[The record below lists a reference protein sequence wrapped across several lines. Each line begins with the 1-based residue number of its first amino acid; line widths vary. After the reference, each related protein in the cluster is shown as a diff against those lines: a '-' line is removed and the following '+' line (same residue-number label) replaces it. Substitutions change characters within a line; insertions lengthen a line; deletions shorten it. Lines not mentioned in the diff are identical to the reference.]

1 MEIWQ
6 GTLRKM
12 RAREGDPAQY
22 ALAPPTGGD
31 EELALTPLLG
41 RRLRIEYSGRI
52 HCVLCGRNTRKS
64 YGQGLCYPCFRDRPE
79 ADICIVKPELCHH
92 GEEGN
97 PCRDEEFAREHCFRP
112 HVLYASLTSG
122 CKVGITRRRNIPT
135 RWLDQGA
142 VAAIP
147 LAELPDRRSVGLVEH
162 RLASEFGDRTHW
174 MTMLKTDTPPG
185 DLPAF
190 AEAILARL
198 AEWGVDGTLPPAE
211 RTPRRFRYP
220 ILEHPSKV
228 KSFNLDR
235 APLAEGVLQGIKG
248 QYLIFDEGVI
258 NVRKFGGYEVS
269 LSVE

>member
-1 MEIWQ
+1 MEIWR

-12 RAREGDPAQY
+12 RARDGDPAQY
-22 ALAPPTGGD
+22 ALAPPEGSD

-41 RRLRIEYSGRI
+41 RTLRIEYAGRI
-52 HCVLCGRNTRKS
+52 HCVLCGRSTRKS

-92 GEEGN
+92 GEESN
-97 PCRDEEFAREHCFRP
+97 PCRDENFAREQCFQP
-112 HVLYASLTSG
+112 HILYASLTSG

-142 VAAIP
+142 VAAIA
-147 LAELPDRRSVGLVEH
+147 LAELPDRRSVGQLEH
-162 RLASEFGDRTHW
+162 RLADSFADRTHW

-190 AEAILARL
+190 ADEIRARL
-198 AEWGVDGTLPPAE
+198 ADWGVPDVLPAAE
-211 RTPRRFRYP
+211 RELRRFRYP
-220 ILEHPSKV
+220 VLEHPTKV

-235 APLAEGVLQGIKG
+235 SPVAGGVLQGIKG
-248 QYLIFDEGVI
+248 QYLIFDAGVI
-258 NVRKFGGYEVS
+258 NVRKYGGYEVS
-269 LSVE
+269 LNSE